1 MRKASFLCMAASL
14 AAFIAIGCNESKP
27 GGPGASQSS
36 GKTLGKPEESFTIS
50 APATAVNVKQG
61 QKNEV
66 KLSVKRGKDFKQDVD
81 LTFEHAKG
89 LKFTPS
95 SVEAKA
101 SDKGDVTVEV
111 LAEDE
116 APLGKQGILI
126 RGKPKEGGSET
137 TVTFDV
143 NVEKK

>member
-1 MRKASFLCMAASL
+1 L
-14 AAFIAIGCNESKP
+14 IAIGCNESKP
-27 GGPGASQSS
+27 GGPGASQNS
-36 GKTLGKPEESFTIS
+36 GKVVGKPDESFTIS
-50 APATAVNVKQG
+50 APTTAVNVKQG

-66 KLSVKRGKDFKQDVD
+66 KLSVKRGKDFKQDVE

-89 LKFTPS
+89 LKFSPS
-95 SVEAKA
+95 PVVVKA
-101 SDKGDVTVEV
+101 SEPGDVTVEV
-111 LAEDE
+111 LAEDD
-116 APLGKQGILI
+116 APLGKQAIQV